1 MNVITNFIY
10 LIYTKIRF
18 FFLVINFKFLKKTEK
33 NLSSFELEIINDL
46 EKKGFSIVE
55 NYFSKEQC
63 KELSSKIRLFIENNS
78 TKIYEG
84 KHSSD
89 KRIFGAEY
97 IDHQINEYYNS
108 SDLIQIGNFYMK
120 CELENLMTM

>member
-10 LIYTKIRF
+10 LIYTKIR

-55 NYFSKEQC
+55 NYFSK
-63 KELSSKIRLFIENNS
+63 NNV
-78 TKIYEG
+78 KNYLV
-84 KHSSD
+84 K
-89 KRIFGAEY
+89 
-97 IDHQINEYYNS
+97 
-108 SDLIQIGNFYMK
+108 
-120 CELENLMTM
+120 